1 MKPAPFEYRRVTN
14 AEEAV
19 AALAH
24 GAGGAKLLAG
34 GQSLV
39 PMLNLRLAPV
49 DLLVD
54 ISGAAD
60 LRRTTDTADGVV
72 FGACVTHAEI
82 EDGAAPDPA
91 GGLMRRI
98 AGGIAYRAI
107 RNAGTIG
114 GSLALADPSAEWPVA
129 LLALGATVEALGPAG
144 ARTTPMHA
152 FLRGAY
158 ATALDET
165 EMVTRITVPRVSA
178 GARWGVFKLCRKTGE
193 FATSVA
199 VALIDPGRGVR
210 RIALG
215 GTGGAPLLL
224 EKTAAVLDGKPW
236 SAALAERVTE
246 AARAELGASDRGF
259 DSFAFQVHSTSI
271 LRAVKEALA

>member
-82 EDGAAPDPA
+82 EDGAAPDPR
-91 GGLMRRI
+91 GD
-98 AGGIAYRAI
+98 
-107 RNAGTIG
+107 G
-114 GSLALADPSAEWPVA
+114 GSHDGTSRQCSKPAACGSPTCRFCRACPS
-129 LLALGATVEALGPAG
+129 
-144 ARTTPMHA
+144 H
-152 FLRGAY
+152 
-158 ATALDET
+158 
-165 EMVTRITVPRVSA
+165 
-178 GARWGVFKLCRKTGE
+178 
-193 FATSVA
+193 
-199 VALIDPGRGVR
+199 
-210 RIALG
+210 
-215 GTGGAPLLL
+215 
-224 EKTAAVLDGKPW
+224 
-236 SAALAERVTE
+236 
-246 AARAELGASDRGF
+246 
-259 DSFAFQVHSTSI
+259 
-271 LRAVKEALA
+271 